1 MSRKPDE
8 ERGRPMTN
16 KWARVVVR
24 SALLLGAAVVLFSPA
39 RAQTSPNAAKAKTS
53 PAGVVQT
60 SRTPQGQPDLEGVW
74 SIAFLTPLQRDP
86 QLGNK
91 QFFTP
96 EEAAAYLKK
105 RSQELDADRRDL
117 PPDADTALAY
127 NQAWYDRGT
136 KLGRNMR
143 TSLVIDPPDGRI
155 PPMTPEAKRRFE
167 NTHAYSAAHPADGPE
182 DRTLGERCLNFSQE
196 GPPLLPGGYNNNY
209 QIVQT
214 RNYVAILA
222 EMGNKARIIP
232 LDGRPHLPQSVSQ
245 WNGDSRGHWEGK
257 TLVVDTTNVRFNDKS
272 HFGVNYDGLTDQN
285 LRVTERFTRTAAD
298 TITYQATV
306 NDPTVYTKPWTMEI
320 VMSKTEDPLFEYA
333 CHEGNYGMFG
343 ILGGARADEKKAA
356 EQGGHQ

>member
-1 MSRKPDE
+1 
-8 ERGRPMTN
+8 MTK
-16 KWARVVVR
+16 KWARVAVR
-24 SALLLGAAVVLFSPA
+24 SALLFGAAVVLLSPA
-39 RAQTSPNAAKAKTS
+39 RAQTPPSAEKAKTS
-53 PAGVVQT
+53 SAGVSQT
-60 SRTPQGQPDLEGVW
+60 SRTTPGQADLEGVW
-74 SIAFLTPLQRDP
+74 SIASLTPLQRDP
-86 QLGNK
+86 QLGDK

-167 NTHAYSAAHPADGPE
+167 NTHAYFAAHPADGPE

-214 RNYVAILA
+214 PNYVAILA

-285 LRVTERFTRTAAD
+285 LRVTERFTRTAAN

-306 NDPTVYTKPWTMEI
+306 NDPTVYTKPWTIEI

-343 ILGGARADEKKAA
+343 ILGGARADEKKAT
-356 EQGGHQ
+356 EQGHNQ

>member
-1 MSRKPDE
+1 MSGKPDE

-60 SRTPQGQPDLEGVW
+60 SRTPQGQSDLEGVW

>member
-1 MSRKPDE
+1 
-8 ERGRPMTN
+8 MTN

-60 SRTPQGQPDLEGVW
+60 SRTPQGQSDLEGVW

>member
-1 MSRKPDE
+1 
-8 ERGRPMTN
+8 MTN

-167 NTHAYSAAHPADGPE
+167 NTHGYFAAHPADGPE

>member
-1 MSRKPDE
+1 MTKKTRSMMRKW
-8 ERGRPMTN
+8 T
-16 KWARVVVR
+16 RVAVPG
-24 SALLLGAAVVLFSPA
+24 ALLLGAAVVLLSPA
-39 RAQTSPNAAKAKTS
+39 HAQAPSAAKAKTS
-53 PAGVVQT
+53 SATAVQT

-74 SIAFLTPLQRDP
+74 SIAFLTPLERDP
-86 QLGNK
+86 EFRDK

-105 RSQELDADRRDL
+105 RSQEVDVDRRS
-117 PPDADTALAY
+117 ASAEVDTAEAY
-127 NQAWYDRGT
+127 NQSWYDRGT

-167 NTHAYSAAHPADGPE
+167 NAHAYFAAHPADGPE
-182 DRTLGERCLNFSQE
+182 DRNLGERCLNFSQE
-196 GPPLLPGGYNNNY
+196 GPPMLPGGYNNNY

-214 RNYVAILA
+214 PNYVAILA

-285 LRVTERFTRTAAD
+285 FRLTERFTRTAAD

-306 NDPTVYTKPWTMEI
+306 NDPTVYTKPWTIEI
-320 VMSKTEDPLFEYA
+320 VMSKSEDPLFEYA

-343 ILGGARADEKKAA
+343 ILSGARADEKKAA
-356 EQGGHQ
+356 EKGHN

>member
-1 MSRKPDE
+1 
-8 ERGRPMTN
+8 MTK
-16 KWARVVVR
+16 KWTGVVVLGV
-24 SALLLGAAVVLFSPA
+24 LLFGVAVFLLSPA
-39 RAQTSPNAAKAKTS
+39 RAQTSPSAAKAKTS
-53 PAGVVQT
+53 PTSAVQT
-60 SRTPQGQPDLEGVW
+60 SRAPQGQSDLEGVW
-74 SIAFLTPLQRDP
+74 SIASLTPLERDP
-86 QLGNK
+86 ELGEK

-105 RSQELDADRRDL
+105 RSQELDADRRDAS
-117 PPDADTALAY
+117 PDVDTARAY
-127 NQAWYDRGT
+127 NQSWYDRGT

-143 TSLVIDPPDGRI
+143 TSLVIDPPNGRI
-155 PPMTPEAKRRFE
+155 PPMTPEAQRRFQ
-167 NTHAYSAAHPADGPE
+167 NAHAYFAAHPADGPE

-214 RNYVAILA
+214 ANYVAILA
-222 EMGNKARIIP
+222 EMGNKVRIIP
-232 LDGRPHLPQSVSQ
+232 VDGRPHLPQSVPQ

-257 TLVVDTTNVRFNDKS
+257 TLVVDTTNVRFNDRS

-298 TITYQATV
+298 TITYQATI

-356 EQGGHQ
+356 EHGHN

>member
-1 MSRKPDE
+1 
-8 ERGRPMTN
+8 MT
-16 KWARVVVR
+16 KKSTIIVLR
-24 SALLLGAAVVLFSPA
+24 SAMLVGAAMVLFSPA
-39 RAQTSPNAAKAKTS
+39 RAQTPPNAAKAKAS
-53 PAGVVQT
+53 PPAAVQT
-60 SRTPQGQPDLEGVW
+60 SPTPRMQRDLEGVW
-74 SIAFLTPLQRDP
+74 SIASLTPLQRDP
-86 QLGNK
+86 QLGDK

-105 RSQELDADRRDL
+105 RSQEVDADRRDL

-136 KLGRNMR
+136 KLARNMR

-167 NTHAYSAAHPADGPE
+167 DTHAYFAAHPADGPE

-214 RNYVAILA
+214 PSYLAILA
-222 EMGNKARIIP
+222 EMGNKVRIIP
-232 LDGRPHLPQSVSQ
+232 LDGRPHLPQGVSQ
-245 WNGDSRGHWEGK
+245 WNGDARGHWEGN

-285 LRVTERFTRTAAD
+285 FRVTERFTRTAPD
-298 TITYQATV
+298 TITYQATI
-306 NDPTVYTKPWTMEI
+306 NDPTVYTKPWTIEI
-320 VMSKTEDPLFEYA
+320 LMSKSEEPLFEYA

-343 ILGGARADEKKAA
+343 ILSGARADEKKAA
-356 EQGGHQ
+356 EHAHN

>member
-1 MSRKPDE
+1 MKEKLAGILLIS
-8 ERGRPMTN
+8 G
-16 KWARVVVR
+16 
-24 SALLLGAAVVLFSPA
+24 LLLSATLAVPTPA
-39 RAQTSPNAAKAKTS
+39 RAQTSPSTAKAKS
-53 PAGVVQT
+53 SSAGAVQT
-60 SRTPQGQPDLEGVW
+60 SRAPQGQPGLEGVW
-74 SIAFLTPLQRDP
+74 SIASLTPLQRDRG
-86 QLGNK
+86 LGDK

-96 EEAAAYLKK
+96 EEASAYLKK
-105 RSQELDADRRDL
+105 RSQELDFDRRDVS
-117 PPDADTALAY
+117 PDEDTARAY
-127 NQAWYDRGT
+127 NQSWYDRGT
-136 KLGRNMR
+136 KLGRNLR

-167 NTHAYSAAHPADGPE
+167 NVHAYFAAHPADGPE

-214 RNYVAILA
+214 PNYVAILA

-245 WNGDSRGHWEGK
+245 WNGDARGHWEGK

-306 NDPTVYTKPWTMEI
+306 NDPTVYTKPWTIEI
-320 VMSKTEDPLFEYA
+320 VMFKTEDPLFEYA
-333 CHEGNYGMFG
+333 CHEGNYGMSG
-343 ILGGARADEKKAA
+343 ILAGARAEEKETA
-356 EQGGHQ
+356 EHGRK

>member
-1 MSRKPDE
+1 
-8 ERGRPMTN
+8 MTEN
-16 KWARVVVR
+16 MMKKWVRVAVR
-24 SALLLGAAVVLFSPA
+24 SALLFGGAVVLLSPA
-39 RAQTSPNAAKAKTS
+39 RAQTPPSAVKTRTSSAGAA
-53 PAGVVQT
+53 QT
-60 SRTPQGQPDLEGVW
+60 NRAPQGQADLEGVW
-74 SIAFLTPLQRDP
+74 NIAFLTPLQRDP
-86 QLGNK
+86 ELGNK

-127 NQAWYDRGT
+127 NQSWYDRGT

-167 NTHAYSAAHPADGPE
+167 DAQAHFAAHPADGPE
-182 DRTLGERCLNFSQE
+182 DRSLGERCLNFSQE

-214 RNYVAILA
+214 PNYVAILA

-232 LDGRPHLPQSVSQ
+232 LDGRPHLPQNVSQ
-245 WNGDSRGHWEGK
+245 WNGDARGHWEGK
-257 TLVVDTTNVRFNDKS
+257 TLVVDTTNVRFNDRS

-306 NDPTVYTKPWTMEI
+306 NDPTVYTKPWTIEI
-320 VMSKTEDPLFEYA
+320 VMSKTDDPIFEYA

-343 ILGGARADEKKAA
+343 ILSGARADEKKAA
-356 EQGGHQ
+356 EKGHN

>member
-1 MSRKPDE
+1 
-8 ERGRPMTN
+8 MTKKTRSMMR
-16 KWARVVVR
+16 KWARVAVR
-24 SALLLGAAVVLFSPA
+24 SALLLGAALVLLSPA
-39 RAQTSPNAAKAKTS
+39 RAQTPSAAKAKTS
-53 PAGVVQT
+53 SATAVQT

-74 SIAFLTPLQRDP
+74 SIAFLTPLERDP
-86 QLGNK
+86 EFRDK

-105 RSQELDADRRDL
+105 RSQEVDVDRRSAS
-117 PPDADTALAY
+117 PEVDTAQAY
-127 NQAWYDRGT
+127 NQSWYDRGT

-143 TSLVIDPPDGRI
+143 TSLVIDPSDGRI

-167 NTHAYSAAHPADGPE
+167 NAHAYSAAHPADGPE
-182 DRTLGERCLNFSQE
+182 DRNLGERCLNFSQE

-214 RNYVAILA
+214 PNYVAILA

-245 WNGDSRGHWEGK
+245 WNGDARGHWEGN

-285 LRVTERFTRTAAD
+285 FRVTERFTRTAVD

-306 NDPTVYTKPWTMEI
+306 TDPTVYTKPWTIEI

-356 EQGGHQ
+356 EQGHNQ

>member
-1 MSRKPDE
+1 
-8 ERGRPMTN
+8 MT
-16 KWARVVVR
+16 KKLTRVVVL
-24 SALLLGAAVVLFSPA
+24 SALLFGVAVFLLSPA
-39 RAQTSPNAAKAKTS
+39 RAQTSPSAAKANTS
-53 PAGVVQT
+53 PTGAVQT
-60 SRTPQGQPDLEGVW
+60 SRAPQGQSDLGGVW
-74 SIAFLTPLQRDP
+74 SIASLTPLERDP
-86 QLGNK
+86 ELGDK

-105 RSQELDADRRDL
+105 RSQELDADRRDAS
-117 PPDADTALAY
+117 PDVDTARAY
-127 NQAWYDRGT
+127 NQSWYDRGT
-136 KLGRNMR
+136 KLGKNMR
-143 TSLVIDPPDGRI
+143 TSLVIDPPNGRI
-155 PPMTPEAKRRFE
+155 PPMTPEAQRRFQ
-167 NTHAYSAAHPADGPE
+167 NAHAYFAAHPADGPE

-214 RNYVAILA
+214 ANYVAILA
-222 EMGNKARIIP
+222 EMGNKVRIIP

-245 WNGDSRGHWEGK
+245 WNGDARGHWEGK
-257 TLVVDTTNVRFNDKS
+257 TLVVDTTNVRFNDRS

-356 EQGGHQ
+356 EHGHN

>member
-1 MSRKPDE
+1 
-8 ERGRPMTN
+8 MTKN
-16 KWARVVVR
+16 MMKKWAKIAVR
-24 SALLLGAAVVLFSPA
+24 SALLFGGAVVLLSPA
-39 RAQTSPNAAKAKTS
+39 RTQTPPSAAKTRTSSAGAAQTNRAL
-53 PAGVVQT
+53 
-60 SRTPQGQPDLEGVW
+60 QGQADLEGVW

-86 QLGNK
+86 ELGNK

-127 NQAWYDRGT
+127 NQSWYDRGT

-167 NTHAYSAAHPADGPE
+167 DAHAHFAAHPADGPE
-182 DRTLGERCLNFSQE
+182 DRSLGERCLNFSQE

-214 RNYVAILA
+214 PNYVAILA

-232 LDGRPHLPQSVSQ
+232 LDGRPHLPQNVSQ
-245 WNGDSRGHWEGK
+245 WNGDARGHWEGK
-257 TLVVDTTNVRFNDKS
+257 TLVVDTTNVRFNDRS

-306 NDPTVYTKPWTMEI
+306 NDPTVYTKPWTIEI
-320 VMSKTEDPLFEYA
+320 VMSKTEDPIFEYA

-343 ILGGARADEKKAA
+343 ILSGARADEKKAA
-356 EQGGHQ
+356 EQSHN

>member
-1 MSRKPDE
+1 
-8 ERGRPMTN
+8 MTK
-16 KWARVVVR
+16 KWARVVIGSV
-24 SALLLGAAVVLFSPA
+24 LLFGAVVVLLSPA
-39 RAQTSPNAAKAKTS
+39 QAQTSPSTAKAKTS
-53 PAGVVQT
+53 SAGAVQT
-60 SRTPQGQPDLEGVW
+60 SGARQHQSDLEGAW
-74 SIAFLTPLQRDP
+74 SIASLTPLQRDSE
-86 QLGNK
+86 LGDK

-96 EEAAAYLKK
+96 EEAVAYLKR
-105 RSQELDADRRDL
+105 RSQELDFDRRDV
-117 PPDADTALAY
+117 PPDEDTARAY
-127 NQAWYDRGT
+127 NQSWYDRGT

-167 NTHAYSAAHPADGPE
+167 NAHAYFAAHPADGPE

-214 RNYVAILA
+214 PNYVAILA
-222 EMGNKARIIP
+222 EMGNKTRIIP
-232 LDGRPHLPQSVSQ
+232 LGGRPHLPQSVSQ

-285 LRVTERFTRTAAD
+285 LRVTERFTRTDAD

-306 NDPTVYTKPWTMEI
+306 NDPTVYTKPWTIEI

-356 EQGGHQ
+356 EQGHHQ

>member
-1 MSRKPDE
+1 
-8 ERGRPMTN
+8 MTT
-16 KWARVVVR
+16 KWARIVVR
-24 SALLLGAAVVLFSPA
+24 SALLFGAAVVLLSPA
-39 RAQTSPNAAKAKTS
+39 LAQTSPSNAKAKTS
-53 PAGVVQT
+53 STGAVQT
-60 SRTPQGQPDLEGVW
+60 SRVPQGQPDLEGVW
-74 SIAFLTPLQRDP
+74 SIASLTPLQRDP
-86 QLGNK
+86 ELGEK

-105 RSQELDADRRDL
+105 RSQELDFDRRDV
-117 PPDADTALAY
+117 PPDEDTARAY
-127 NQAWYDRGT
+127 NQSWYDRGT

-167 NTHAYSAAHPADGPE
+167 NAHAYFAAHPADGPE

-214 RNYVAILA
+214 PNYVAILA
-222 EMGNKARIIP
+222 EMGNKTRIIP
-232 LDGRPHLPQSVSQ
+232 LGGRPHLPQSVSQ

-285 LRVTERFTRTAAD
+285 LRVTERFTRTDAD

-306 NDPTVYTKPWTMEI
+306 NDPTVYTKPWTIEI

-356 EQGGHQ
+356 EQGHHQ

>member
-1 MSRKPDE
+1 MTRKS
-8 ERGRPMTN
+8 T
-16 KWARVVVR
+16 VVVLR
-24 SALLLGAAVVLFSPA
+24 SALLVGAAMVLLLSPA
-39 RAQTSPNAAKAKTS
+39 RAQTAPNAAKTKTS
-53 PAGVVQT
+53 SAGASQT
-60 SRTPQGQPDLEGVW
+60 NRTPQGQADLEGAW

-86 QLGNK
+86 ELGDK

-105 RSQELDADRRDL
+105 RSEEVDVDRRS
-117 PPDADTALAY
+117 ANAEEDTAQAY

-155 PPMTPEAKRRFE
+155 PPMTPEAKRRFGDA
-167 NTHAYSAAHPADGPE
+167 HAYFAAHPADGPE

-214 RNYVAILA
+214 PNYVAILA
-222 EMGNKARIIP
+222 EMGNKVRIIP

-245 WNGDSRGHWEGK
+245 WNGDARGHWEGK
-257 TLVVDTTNVRFNDKS
+257 TLVVDTTNVRFNDRS

-306 NDPTVYTKPWTMEI
+306 NDPTVYTKPWTIEI
-320 VMSKTEDPLFEYA
+320 VMTKTEDPIFEYA

-343 ILGGARADEKKAA
+343 ILSGARVDEKKAA
-356 EQGGHQ
+356 EHGHN